1 MLAMLML
8 VGGEAFS
15 QGGATTRL
23 VHDFDYFGNVA
34 SLNFNSLRDLSI
46 EVSDSLPGE
55 YGEDFQVVDGGQYFL
70 GNYFTDSPLDKFNE
84 RFEILS
90 EGREAL
96 LYIGRVVN
104 LKGEV
109 EYHSRV
115 HLSENELYPCISSTS
130 VKALESQLNGVMN
143 EYGATNPVQG
153 EYEGV
158 KKFLKIVTY
167 LTTCC
172 QVNENKKANDIC
184 TRCDIDLSPF
194 SDPIGE
200 FHNMILN
207 HGDVVSKGRFTF
219 LENTDFSFNLS
230 GNNFRNSTLLETEVP
245 NLVASLVSHSPEGT
259 FDFFQ
264 ELEQI
269 KIFANDIGRG
279 DDVKVSVLYI
289 DETNCSNLQGVLLRD
304 LEWNGSHSMSG
315 GTSGSE
321 NGISCNGGGCMLYE
335 EQIIILNIDDE
346 IRVYSRILSPF
357 PDFDVNSQNFSG
369 ESENKSLII
378 PALIIREVLKRAA
391 MGAINVLIDVGVSI
405 AIEKGFGSP
414 SDCSVNGINQ
424 DTWGDAWTRYR
435 IEEFSNARYAVW
447 KVFLVFAEGAI
458 GSDRIIFEIV
468 SGGLQ
473 SSLKYL
479 ITGNE
484 NLVGPGTGVDSKLI
498 NGPPVDAKA
507 QANFNLKTF
516 FKKFVAGA
524 AGAVIGRGLGPV
536 ARWGGKV
543 AKKLKTRVDDVNF
556 NLSEVVG
563 EFSQGLMWQC
573 IKNPKLVRVHRYT
586 NGLIVLR
593 GGL

>member
-1 MLAMLML
+1 MYSKIKIWCFCMLAMLML

-194 SDPIGE
+194 SDPFGE

-245 NLVASLVSHSPEGT
+245 NLVASLV
-259 FDFFQ
+259 
-264 ELEQI
+264 
-269 KIFANDIGRG
+269 
-279 DDVKVSVLYI
+279 
-289 DETNCSNLQGVLLRD
+289 
-304 LEWNGSHSMSG
+304 
-315 GTSGSE
+315 
-321 NGISCNGGGCMLYE
+321 
-335 EQIIILNIDDE
+335 
-346 IRVYSRILSPF
+346 
-357 PDFDVNSQNFSG
+357 
-369 ESENKSLII
+369 
-378 PALIIREVLKRAA
+378 
-391 MGAINVLIDVGVSI
+391 
-405 AIEKGFGSP
+405 
-414 SDCSVNGINQ
+414 
-424 DTWGDAWTRYR
+424 
-435 IEEFSNARYAVW
+435 
-447 KVFLVFAEGAI
+447 
-458 GSDRIIFEIV
+458 
-468 SGGLQ
+468 
-473 SSLKYL
+473 
-479 ITGNE
+479 
-484 NLVGPGTGVDSKLI
+484 
-498 NGPPVDAKA
+498 
-507 QANFNLKTF
+507 
-516 FKKFVAGA
+516 
-524 AGAVIGRGLGPV
+524 
-536 ARWGGKV
+536 
-543 AKKLKTRVDDVNF
+543 
-556 NLSEVVG
+556 
-563 EFSQGLMWQC
+563 
-573 IKNPKLVRVHRYT
+573 
-586 NGLIVLR
+586 
-593 GGL
+593 